1 MAAGHQ
7 LDGIGDPVAA
17 NQRGLHA
24 LGAHRNAVGDRDR
37 VELDRGTAVGADAL
51 GDLLRELA
59 MIRVARRQLD
69 PAVRDADERPREVFV
84 GEADGAA
91 VRARGRAVGAVQQRA
106 TLVAGGGND
115 EGAPPR
121 GGWGPPPAPPR
132 RGKRSL
138 PSVGPPPAAWGVWS
152 SL

>member
-17 NQRGLHA
+17 DQRGLHA

-69 PAVRDADERPREVFV
+69 PAVRDAYERPREVFV
-84 GEADGAA
+84 GEADGAK

-106 TLVAGGGND
+106 TLVAGIERHGCPPVRC
-115 EGAPPR
+115 ECTLTPGAS
-121 GGWGPPPAPPR
+121 G
-132 RGKRSL
+132 
-138 PSVGPPPAAWGVWS
+138 SVMAGVS
-152 SL
+152 STAYRTTASK